1 MSKLTPKLLRARCEK
16 KEFSCET
23 SDELSPLE
31 GVVGQPRALNALKFG
46 LEIPD
51 KGFNIYVAGSPGTG
65 RHTATNRY
73 LEELAATIKEVPTDW
88 CYVTNFANQ
97 FKPKALEFPA
107 GKGKLF
113 VTKIDQFVEVAR
125 TSIQRMLESEEY
137 AQQREELSRSFEAQ
151 RDKLTEEMRGKAQ
164 EAGFVLQGTQTGL
177 LMVPVIQ
184 GKPITPDQIPKL
196 KPAVRKEIET
206 RRDALETELRATFR
220 KLRNLER
227 ELRDQLK
234 QMEENAVQFTLE
246 PLISE
251 IEEDF
256 AGNEKAVEW
265 IHELAAD
272 LIENM
277 NQFIGRQPEGL
288 PPLLAARVPS
298 PEDFAKR
305 YKVNLIVDNSETEGA
320 PIITVTN
327 AAYDRLFGRIEK
339 EPRFGALVTD
349 TTMIRAG
356 AIHLANGGFLV
367 IPVREMLIAPLSYQA
382 LKRALQNDQI
392 VIEEPAAAMG
402 FLSVKTLHPDPIPL
416 KVKVILIGEPL
427 WYQQLYQLDPDFR
440 ELFKVKA
447 DFDTSMD
454 RNESAVSIYGD
465 FVCTLTEKENLLPLT
480 AEAIAEVVDFSSR
493 LAADQNKL
501 STRFDVVSD
510 IIREANF
517 YAKKQRKKA
526 VGLSHIKKT
535 IDERYFRS
543 SLYAE
548 KVRELIKKG
557 VVLIDTKGETV
568 GQING
573 LSVLSLGDFT
583 FGQPSRITAT
593 VAPGRGQVIDIE
605 REAQLSGPIQ
615 IKGVQILTGYLHETF
630 GQDKPL
636 SLSAR
641 ITFEQSYGG
650 VDGDSAS
657 STELYAML
665 SVLSGVP
672 IQQRFAVTGSVNQHG
687 NVQAIGGVNQKI
699 EGYFA
704 VCKEMGLTGE
714 QGVLV
719 PKSNVQNLMLKD
731 EVIEAVEAEKFHIYS
746 VETIEE
752 GIELLTG
759 VRAGKRRTD
768 GSFPED
774 TIFGLVDKRLREM
787 ANIMRE
793 HNRPAEGN

>member
-1 MSKLTPKLLRARCEK
+1 MPELTPNQLRARCKSKDFECK
-16 KEFSCET
+16 T
-23 SDELSPLE
+23 SAELSLLE

-65 RHTATNRY
+65 RHTATKRY
-73 LEELAATIKEVPTDW
+73 LEELKAQLREVPSDW
-88 CYVTNFANQ
+88 CYVTNYKNQ
-97 FKPKALEFPA
+97 FRPKALEFPA
-107 GKGKLF
+107 GMGKVF
-113 VTKIDQFVEVAR
+113 VAKIDQFIEAAR

-137 AQQREELSRSFEAQ
+137 AQQREELTRSFETQ
-151 RDKLTEEMRGKAQ
+151 RDELTEEMRGKAQ
-164 EAGFVLQGTQTGL
+164 DAGFMLQGTQTGL

-184 GKPITPDQIPKL
+184 GKPIGPDMIPKL
-196 KPAVRKEIET
+196 KPEVRKEIEAK
-206 RRDALETELRATFR
+206 RNALETELRSAFR
-220 KLRNLER
+220 KLRQLER
-227 ELRDQLK
+227 DLFEQLR
-234 QMEENAVQFTLE
+234 QMEEKAVRFTLE
-246 PLISE
+246 PLINE
-251 IEEDF
+251 IEEEF
-256 AGNEKAVEW
+256 TGNEKSVSW
-265 IHELAAD
+265 INELAD
-272 LIENM
+272 DMIENL
-277 NQFIGRQPEGL
+277 NQFIGRQPQGM
-288 PPLLAARVPS
+288 PPELLMRMPS
-298 PEDFAKR
+298 PEDFANR
-305 YKVNLIVDNSETEGA
+305 YKVNLIVDNSEIEGA
-320 PIITVTN
+320 PVVTVTN
-327 AAYDRLFGRIEK
+327 AAYNRLFGLIEK

-349 TTMIRAG
+349 TTMIRG
-356 AIHLANGGFLV
+356 GYLHQANGGYIV
-367 IPVREMLIAPLSYQA
+367 IPVRELLMAPASYQA

-392 VIEEPAAAMG
+392 VIEEASEAMG
-402 FLSVKTLHPDPIPL
+402 FLTVKTLHPEPIPL
-416 KVKVILIGEPL
+416 KIKVVLIGEPL

-447 DFDTSMD
+447 DFDTSME
-454 RNESAVSIYGD
+454 RNEQTVKIYGD
-465 FVCTLTEKENLLPLT
+465 FVCTLTEKENLLSLD

-493 LAADQNKL
+493 LADDQNKL
-501 STRFDVVSD
+501 STRFDIVAD

-517 YAKKQRKKA
+517 YAKKSGKNTI
-526 VGLSHIKKT
+526 GLSYIKKT
-535 IDERYFRS
+535 VDERFFRS

-548 KVRELIKKG
+548 KVREYIKKG
-557 VVLIDTKGETV
+557 VILIDTKGEKV

-573 LSVLSLGDFT
+573 LSVLSLGDFS

-615 IKGVQILTGYLHETF
+615 IKGVQILTGFLHEVF

-636 SLSAR
+636 SLLAR

-665 SVLSGVP
+665 SALSDVP

-687 NVQAIGGVNQKI
+687 HVQAIGGVNQKI

-704 VCKEMGLTGE
+704 VCKEMGLTGD

-719 PKSNVQNLMLKD
+719 PESNVQNLMLKD
-731 EVIEAVEAEKFHIYS
+731 EVIEAVQAAKFHIYS
-746 VETIEE
+746 VRTIEE

-759 VRAGKRRTD
+759 VPAGKTQAD
-768 GSFPED
+768 GAYPENS
-774 TIFGLVDKRLREM
+774 IFGRVDKRLQEM

-793 HNRPAEGN
+793 HNRPAN

>member
-1 MSKLTPKLLRARCEK
+1 MLELKSDQLRARCKPKNFECK
-16 KEFSCET
+16 T
-23 SDELSPLE
+23 SAELSPLE
-31 GVVGQPRALNALKFG
+31 GVVGQPRALNALQFG

-65 RHTATNRY
+65 RQTATNRY
-73 LEELAATIKEVPTDW
+73 LIDLASKLREVPSDW
-88 CYVTNFANQ
+88 CYVTNYKNQ
-97 FKPKALEFPA
+97 FKPRALEFPA
-107 GKGKLF
+107 GMGKVF
-113 VTKIDQFVEVAR
+113 VAKIDQFIDAAR
-125 TSIQRMLESEEY
+125 TSIQQMLESEEY
-137 AQQREELSRSFEAQ
+137 AQQREELTGSFEAQ
-151 RDKLTEEMRGKAQ
+151 RDELTEEMRVKAQ
-164 EAGFVLQGTQTGL
+164 DAGFVLQGTQTGL
-177 LMVPVIQ
+177 LMVPLIR
-184 GKPITPDQIPKL
+184 GKPVTPDMIPKL

-206 RRDALETELRATFR
+206 KRNALETELRSAFR
-220 KLRNLER
+220 KLRSLER
-227 ELRDQLK
+227 DLRVQLRD
-234 QMEENAVQFTLE
+234 MEEKAVRFTLE
-246 PLISE
+246 PLINE
-251 IEEDF
+251 IEEEY
-256 AGNEKAVEW
+256 AGNEKAVAW
-265 IHELAAD
+265 VNELAD
-272 LIENM
+272 DMIENL
-277 NQFIGRQPEGL
+277 NQFIGRQPAGL
-288 PPLLAARVPS
+288 PPELLGRMQS

-320 PIITVTN
+320 PIVTVTN
-327 AAYDRLFGRIEK
+327 AAYNRLFGVIEK

-356 AIHLANGGFLV
+356 YLHQANGGFLV
-367 IPVREMLIAPLSYQA
+367 IPVRELLIAPASYQA

-402 FLSVKTLHPDPIPL
+402 FLSVKTLHPEPIPL
-416 KVKVILIGEPL
+416 KLKVILIGQPL

-454 RNESAVSIYGD
+454 RNERAVKIYGD
-465 FVCTLTEKENLLPLT
+465 FVCTLTQKEDLLPLT
-480 AEAIAEVVDFSSR
+480 VEAIAEVVDFSSR
-493 LAADQNKL
+493 LADDQHKL
-501 STRFDVVSD
+501 STRFDIVSD

-517 YAKKQRKKA
+517 YAKKDGKKIIE
-526 VGLSHIKKT
+526 LKHIKKAL
-535 IDERYFRS
+535 DERYFRS

-548 KVRELIKKG
+548 KVREYIKKG
-557 VVLIDTKGETV
+557 IILIDTKGEAI

-573 LSVLSLGDFT
+573 LSVLSLGDFS

-615 IKGVQILTGYLHETF
+615 IKGVQILTGFLHEVF
-630 GQDKPL
+630 GQDNPL

-665 SVLSGVP
+665 SALSEVP

-687 NVQAIGGVNQKI
+687 HVQAIGGVNQKI

-704 VCKEMGLTGE
+704 VCKEMGLTGN

-719 PKSNVQNLMLKD
+719 PESNVQNLMLKD
-731 EVIEAVEAEKFHIYS
+731 EVIKAVEAGKFHIYS
-746 VETIEE
+746 VQTIEE

-759 VRAGKRRTD
+759 VPAGKKQTD
-768 GSFPED
+768 GTYPADS
-774 TIFGLVDKRLREM
+774 IFGKVDKRLREM
-787 ANIMRE
+787 AAIMRE
-793 HNRPAEGN
+793 HNRPAN

>member
-1 MSKLTPKLLRARCEK
+1 MPELKSTQLRARCK
-16 KEFSCET
+16 SRDFDCKT
-23 SDELSPLE
+23 SAELSPLE
-31 GVVGQPRALNALKFG
+31 GIVGQPRALNALQFG

-65 RHTATNRY
+65 RHTATQRY
-73 LEELAATIKEVPTDW
+73 LEELAAQLREVPSDW
-88 CYVTNFANQ
+88 CYVTNYKNQ

-107 GKGKLF
+107 GMGKVF
-113 VTKIDQFVEVAR
+113 VAKIDQFVEAAR

-137 AQQREELSRSFEAQ
+137 AQQREELSRSFDAQ
-151 RDKLTEEMRGKAQ
+151 RDELTEEMRVKAQ

-177 LMVPVIQ
+177 LMVPVIR
-184 GKPITPDQIPKL
+184 GKPVTPDMIPKL
-196 KPAVRKEIET
+196 KPDVRKEIESK
-206 RRDALETELRATFR
+206 RNKLETELRSAFR
-220 KLRNLER
+220 KLRSLER
-227 ELRDQLK
+227 DLRDELR
-234 QMEENAVQFTLE
+234 QMEEKAVRFTLE
-246 PLISE
+246 PLINE
-251 IEEDF
+251 IEEEY
-256 AGNEKAVEW
+256 AGNEKAVTW
-265 IHELAAD
+265 VNELADD
-272 LIENM
+272 LIENL
-277 NQFIGRQPEGL
+277 NQFIGRQPQGL
-288 PPLLAARVPS
+288 PPELLMRVPS
-298 PEDFAKR
+298 PEDFSKR

-320 PIITVTN
+320 PIVTVTN
-327 AAYDRLFGRIEK
+327 AAYNRLFGVIEK

-356 AIHLANGGFLV
+356 CLHQANGGYIV
-367 IPVREMLIAPLSYQA
+367 IPVRELLIAPASYQA

-402 FLSVKTLHPDPIPL
+402 FLSVKTLHPEPIPL
-416 KVKVILIGEPL
+416 KLKVILIGQSL

-454 RNESAVSIYGD
+454 RNEESVKIYGD
-465 FVCTLTEKENLLPLT
+465 FVCTLTQKEELLPLT
-480 AEAIAEVVDFSSR
+480 VEAIAEVVDFSSR
-493 LAADQNKL
+493 LAGDQHKL
-501 STRFDVVSD
+501 STRFDIVAD

-517 YAKKQRKKA
+517 YAKKGR
-526 VGLSHIKKT
+526 KKT
-535 IDERYFRS
+535 ITISHVKKTLDERFFRS

-548 KVRELIKKG
+548 KIREFIKKG
-557 VVLIDTKGETV
+557 IILIDTEGEAI

-573 LSVLSLGDFT
+573 LSVLSLGDFS

-605 REAQLSGPIQ
+605 REAQLSGPLQ
-615 IKGVQILTGYLHETF
+615 IKGVQILTGFLHEVF
-630 GQDKPL
+630 GQDNPL

-665 SVLSGVP
+665 SALSEVP

-687 NVQAIGGVNQKI
+687 HVQAIGGVNQKI

-704 VCKEMGLTGE
+704 VCKELGLTGE

-719 PKSNVQNLMLKD
+719 PESNVQNLMLKD
-731 EVIEAVEAEKFHIYS
+731 EVIEAVKAGKFHIYS
-746 VETIEE
+746 VRTIED

-759 VRAGKRRTD
+759 VPAGEKQAD
-768 GSFPED
+768 GTYPADS
-774 TIFGLVDKRLREM
+774 IFGRVDKRLSEM
-787 ANIMRE
+787 AAIMRE
-793 HNRPAEGN
+793 HNRPAN

>member
-1 MSKLTPKLLRARCEK
+1 MPKLKLDQLRAHCKSR
-16 KEFSCET
+16 EFSCKT
-23 SDELSPLE
+23 SAELSPLE
-31 GVVGQPRALNALKFG
+31 GVVGQPRALNALQFG

-73 LEELAATIKEVPTDW
+73 LKDLAAKVETVPSDW
-88 CYVTNFANQ
+88 CYVTNYKNQ
-97 FKPKALEFPA
+97 FKPMALEFPA
-107 GKGKLF
+107 GMGKVF
-113 VTKIDQFVEVAR
+113 ATKIDKFVEAAR

-137 AQQREELSRSFEAQ
+137 AQQREQLTQSFEAQ
-151 RDKLTEEMRGKAQ
+151 RDELTEEMRLKAQ
-164 EAGFVLQGTQTGL
+164 QAGFVLQGTQTGL
-177 LMVPVIQ
+177 LIVPVIE
-184 GKPITPDQIPKL
+184 GKPVTPDMIPKL
-196 KPAVRKEIET
+196 KPTVRKEIEAK
-206 RRDALETELRATFR
+206 RNALESELRSAFR
-220 KLRNLER
+220 KLRSLER
-227 ELRDQLK
+227 DLREQLRD
-234 QMEENAVQFTLE
+234 MEEKAVRFTLD
-246 PLISE
+246 PLINE
-251 IEEDF
+251 IEEEY
-256 AGNEKAVEW
+256 AGNEKAITW
-265 IHELAAD
+265 LNQLADD
-272 LIENM
+272 LIENL
-277 NQFIGRQPEGL
+277 NEFIGRIPQGL
-288 PPLLAARVPS
+288 PPELLRRVPS
-298 PEDFAKR
+298 PEDYAKR

-320 PIITVTN
+320 PIVTVTN
-327 AAYDRLFGRIEK
+327 AAYDRLFGVIEK

-356 AIHLANGGFLV
+356 SLHQANGGFIV
-367 IPVREMLIAPLSYQA
+367 IPVRELLLAPVSYQA
-382 LKRALQNDQI
+382 LKRALQNDEI

-402 FLSVKTLHPDPIPL
+402 FLSVKTLHPEAIPL
-416 KVKVILIGEPL
+416 KVKVILIGQPM

-447 DFDTSMD
+447 DFDTSME
-454 RNESAVSIYGD
+454 RNEKAVKIYGD
-465 FVCTLTEKENLLPLT
+465 FVCTLTEKEDLLPLT
-480 AEAIAEVVDFSSR
+480 VEAIAEVVDFSSR
-493 LAADQNKL
+493 LADDQNKL

-517 YAKKQRKKA
+517 YAKKERKKT
-526 VGLSHIKKT
+526 LKLIHIKKAL
-535 IDERYFRS
+535 DERFFRS

-548 KVRELIKKG
+548 KVREYIKKG
-557 VVLIDTKGETV
+557 VILIDTKGEAV

-573 LSVLSLGDFT
+573 LSVFSLGDFS

-615 IKGVQILTGYLHETF
+615 IKGVQILTGFLHETF

-657 STELYAML
+657 STELYALL

-672 IQQRFAVTGSVNQHG
+672 IPQRFAVTGSVNQHG
-687 NVQAIGGVNQKI
+687 HVQAIGGINQKI

-714 QGVLV
+714 QGILM
-719 PKSNVQNLMLKD
+719 PESNVQNLMLKD
-731 EVIEAVEAEKFHIYS
+731 EVIEAVKAGKFHIHS
-746 VETIEE
+746 VSTIQE

-759 VRAGKRRTD
+759 IPAGEKQAD
-768 GSFPED
+768 GTYPE
-774 TIFGLVDKRLREM
+774 TSIFGRVDKRLREM

-793 HNRPAEGN
+793 HNRPAG

>member
-1 MSKLTPKLLRARCEK
+1 MPKLTSKQLRARCEK
-16 KEFSCET
+16 KEFSCKT
-23 SDELSPLE
+23 SDELTPLD
-31 GVVGQPRALNALKFG
+31 GVVGQPRALNALQFG

-51 KGFNIYVAGSPGTG
+51 KGFNVYVAGSPGTG
-65 RHTATNRY
+65 RSTATDRY
-73 LEELAATIKEVPTDW
+73 LKKLAAAVKEVPSDW

-97 FKPKALEFPA
+97 FKPTALEFSA
-107 GKGKLF
+107 GMGKAF
-113 VTKIDQFVEVAR
+113 VTKINRFIEAAR
-125 TSIQRMLESEEY
+125 TSIQQMLESEEY
-137 AQQREELSRSFEAQ
+137 AQQREELSHSFEEQ
-151 RDKLTEEMRGKAQ
+151 RDQLTEEMRAKAQ

-177 LMVPVIQ
+177 LMVPVIRGQ
-184 GKPITPDQIPKL
+184 PITPDQIPKL
-196 KPAVRKEIET
+196 KPDVRKEIET
-206 RRDALETELRATFR
+206 RRNDLETKLRATFR

-227 ELRDQLK
+227 ELREQLK
-234 QMEENAVQFTLE
+234 QMEEKAVQFTLE
-246 PLISE
+246 PLITE

-256 AGNEKAVEW
+256 AGNEKAVQW

-272 LIENM
+272 LIENL

-298 PEDFAKR
+298 PEDFVQR

-320 PIITVTN
+320 PIVTVTN
-327 AAYDRLFGRIEK
+327 AAYNQLFGRIEK

-349 TTMIRAG
+349 ATMVRAG
-356 AIHLANGGFLV
+356 AIHQANGGFIV
-367 IPVREMLIAPLSYQA
+367 IPVRELLIVPISYQA

-392 VIEEPAAAMG
+392 VIEEASEMMG
-402 FLSVKTLHPDPIPL
+402 FLSVKTLHPEPIPL
-416 KVKVILIGEPL
+416 KLKVILIGEHL
-427 WYQQLYQLDPDFR
+427 WYQQLYQFDPDFR

-454 RNESAVSIYGD
+454 RNEDAVAIYGD
-465 FVCTLTEKENLLPLT
+465 FVCTLIEKENLLPLT

-493 LAADQNKL
+493 LADDQNKL
-501 STRFDVVSD
+501 STRFDIVSD

-517 YAKKQRKKA
+517 YAKKESKKT
-526 VGLSHIKKT
+526 VGISHIKKT
-535 IDERYFRS
+535 IDERYYRS

-548 KVRELIKKG
+548 KVREYIKKG
-557 VVLIDTKGETV
+557 VVLIDTKGQAL

-593 VAPGRGQVIDIE
+593 VAPGSGQVIDIE

-615 IKGVQILTGYLHETF
+615 IKGVQILTGFLHETF

-665 SVLSGVP
+665 SILSGVP

-687 NVQAIGGVNQKI
+687 HVQAIGGVNQKI

-704 VCKEMGLTGE
+704 VCKEMGLTGD
-714 QGVLV
+714 QSVLV

-731 EVIEAVEAEKFHIYS
+731 EVIEAVEAGKFHIYS

-759 VRAGKRRTD
+759 VPAGKRQAD
-768 GSFPED
+768 GTFPED

-793 HNRPAEGN
+793 HNRPAEAN

>member
-1 MSKLTPKLLRARCEK
+1 MQKLDARQLRARCK
-16 KEFSCET
+16 VREFACKT
-23 SDELSPLE
+23 SAELSTLE
-31 GVVGQPRALNALKFG
+31 GVVGQPRALNAMQFG

-51 KGFNIYVAGSPGTG
+51 KGFNIYVAGMPGTG
-65 RHTATNRY
+65 RSTAIERF
-73 LEELAATIKEVPTDW
+73 LKELAATKPVPSDW
-88 CYVTNFANQ
+88 CYVTNYANQ
-97 FKPKALEFPA
+97 FIPKALEFPA
-107 GKGKLF
+107 GMGKVF
-113 VTKIDQFVEVAR
+113 ASKVDRFIEASR
-125 TSIQRMLESEEY
+125 TSIQQMLESEEY
-137 AQQREELSRSFEAQ
+137 AKQREEQTQIFEAQ
-151 RDKLTEEMRGKAQ
+151 RDQLTEEMRSKAQ

-177 LMVPVIQ
+177 LMVPIIKGQ
-184 GKPITPDQIPKL
+184 PLTPDMVAQL
-196 KPAVRKEIET
+196 KPEVRKEIES
-206 RRDALETELRATFR
+206 RRSTLETELRATFR

-227 ELRDQLK
+227 ELREQLR
-234 QMEENAVQFTLE
+234 QMEEKAVRFTLE
-246 PLISE
+246 PLITE
-251 IEEDF
+251 LEEEYQ
-256 AGNEKAVEW
+256 GNDKAVKW
-265 IHELAAD
+265 VHELSDD
-272 LIENM
+272 LIENL

-288 PPLLAARVPS
+288 PPIMAARIPS
-298 PEDFAKR
+298 PEDFAQR
-305 YKVNLIVDNSETEGA
+305 YKVNLIVDNSEQDGA
-320 PIITVTN
+320 PIVFVSNATYTN
-327 AAYDRLFGRIEK
+327 LFGRVEK

-356 AIHLANGGFLV
+356 DLHRANGGYLV
-367 IPVREMLIAPLSYQA
+367 IPVREMLMNPVSYPA
-382 LKRALQNDQI
+382 LKRALQNDQ
-392 VIEEPAAAMG
+392 VGMEEVSEVMG
-402 FLSVKTLHPDPIPL
+402 FLTVKTLHPEPIPL
-416 KVKVILIGEPL
+416 KLKVILLGEPM

-447 DFDTSMD
+447 DFDTTMD
-454 RNESAVSIYGD
+454 RNQDSVRIYGD
-465 FVCTLTEKENLLPLT
+465 FVCTLTEKESLLPLT
-480 AEAIAEVVDFSSR
+480 VQAIAEVVDFSSR
-493 LAADQNKL
+493 LADSKDKL

-510 IIREANF
+510 VIRESNF
-517 YAKKQRKKA
+517 YAKKEGKKEI
-526 VGLSHIKKT
+526 GLSHIKKT

-548 KVRELIKKG
+548 KIREYIKKG
-557 VVLIDTKGETV
+557 VVLIDTEGDVV

-605 REAQLSGPIQ
+605 REAQLSGPLQ
-615 IKGVQILTGYLHETF
+615 IKGVQILTGFLHKTF

-665 SVLSGVP
+665 SALSEVP
-672 IQQRFAVTGSVNQHG
+672 IQQRFAVTGSVNQNGH
-687 NVQAIGGVNQKI
+687 VQAIGGVNQKI

-704 VCKEMGLTGE
+704 VCKEIGLTGE

-731 EVIEAVEAEKFHIYS
+731 EVIEAVESGKFHIFS

-759 VRAGKRRTD
+759 KPAGKRQAD
-768 GSFPED
+768 GKFPLD
-774 TIFGLVDKRLREM
+774 SIFGRVDKRLREM

-793 HNRPAEGN
+793 HNRPDVGN

>member
-1 MSKLTPKLLRARCEK
+1 MLELQSEQLRARCK
-16 KEFSCET
+16 SKEFTCKT

-31 GVVGQPRALNALKFG
+31 GVVGQPRALKALQFG

-65 RHTATNRY
+65 RTTAVSRY
-73 LEELAATIKEVPTDW
+73 LKELAAKVREVPSDW
-88 CYVTNFANQ
+88 CYVTNYKNQ
-97 FKPKALEFPA
+97 FKPTALEFPA
-107 GKGKLF
+107 GMGRVF
-113 VTKIDQFVEVAR
+113 VTKIDKFVEAAR
-125 TSIQRMLESEEY
+125 TSIQRMMESEEY
-137 AQQREELSRSFEAQ
+137 AQQREEVTHSYEAQ
-151 RDKLTEEMRGKAQ
+151 RDELTEEMRVKAQ

-184 GKPITPDQIPKL
+184 GKPITPDMISKL
-196 KPAVRKEIET
+196 KPDVRKQIEE
-206 RRDALETELRATFR
+206 RRTALESELRSAFR
-220 KLRNLER
+220 KLRALER
-227 ELRDQLK
+227 DLREELK
-234 QMEENAVQFTLE
+234 QMEEKGVRFTLD
-246 PLISE
+246 PLINE
-251 IEEDF
+251 IEEEF
-256 AGNEKAVEW
+256 AGNEKATVW
-265 IHELAAD
+265 LNQLAD
-272 LIENM
+272 DMIGNLNE
-277 NQFIGRQPEGL
+277 FIGRIPQGL
-288 PPLLAARVPS
+288 PPELLQRLPS
-298 PEDFAKR
+298 PESFANR

-320 PIITVTN
+320 PIIEVTN
-327 AAYDRLFGRIEK
+327 AAYDRLFGVIEK

-356 AIHLANGGFLV
+356 YIHQANGGYIV
-367 IPVREMLIAPLSYQA
+367 IPVRELLLAPASYEA
-382 LKRALQNDQI
+382 LKRSLQNDEI
-392 VIEEPAAAMG
+392 VIEEPVAALG
-402 FLSVKTLHPDPIPL
+402 FLSVKTLHPEPISL
-416 KVKVILIGEPL
+416 KVKVILIGESL
-427 WYQQLYQLDPDFR
+427 WYQKLYQLDPDFR

-454 RNESAVSIYGD
+454 RNKDAVTIYGD

-493 LAADQNKL
+493 LADDQNKL

-517 YAKKQRKKA
+517 YAKKARKKTIELA
-526 VGLSHIKKT
+526 HIKKAL
-535 IDERYFRS
+535 DERFFRS
-543 SLYAE
+543 SLFAE
-548 KVRELIKKG
+548 KVREYIKKG
-557 VVLIDTKGETV
+557 VILIDTKGEAI

-573 LSVLSLGDFT
+573 LSVLSLGDFS

-615 IKGVQILTGYLHETF
+615 IKGVQILTGFLHETF

-657 STELYAML
+657 STELYALL

-687 NVQAIGGVNQKI
+687 QVQAIGGINQKI

-704 VCKEMGLTGE
+704 VCKEMGLTGD
-714 QGVLV
+714 QGVLM
-719 PKSNVQNLMLKD
+719 PESNVQNLMLKD
-731 EVIEAVEAEKFHIYS
+731 EVIEAVEAGKFHIHS
-746 VETIEE
+746 VRTIHE

-759 VRAGKRRTD
+759 IPAGQKQPD
-768 GSFPED
+768 GKYPENS
-774 TIFGLVDKRLREM
+774 IFGRVDKRLREM

-793 HNRPAEGN
+793 HNRPAG

>member
-1 MSKLTPKLLRARCEK
+1 MPKLDEKQLRARCQVS
-16 KEFSCET
+16 EFTCKT
-23 SDELSPLE
+23 SAELSPLE
-31 GVVGQPRALNALKFG
+31 GVVGQPRALNAMQFG

-51 KGFNIYVAGSPGTG
+51 KGFNIYVAGMPGTG
-65 RHTATNRY
+65 RSTAIERY
-73 LEELAATIKEVPTDW
+73 LKEIAATQPVPSDW
-88 CYVTNFANQ
+88 CYVTNYSNQ
-97 FKPKALEFPA
+97 FKPMALEFPA
-107 GKGKLF
+107 GMGKVF
-113 VTKIDQFVEVAR
+113 VSKIDRFIEASR
-125 TSIQRMLESEEY
+125 TSIQQMLESEEY
-137 AQQREELSRSFEAQ
+137 AKQREEQSQLFEDQ
-151 RDKLTEEMRGKAQ
+151 RDQLTEQMRSKAQ

-177 LMVPVIQ
+177 LMVPIIKGQ
-184 GKPITPDQIPKL
+184 PITPEMIAQL
-196 KPAVRKEIET
+196 KPEARKEIES
-206 RRDALETELRATFR
+206 RRSALEIELRATFR

-227 ELRDQLK
+227 ELREKLR
-234 QMEENAVQFTLE
+234 QMEEKAVRFTLE
-246 PLISE
+246 PLITE
-251 IEEDF
+251 LEEEYQ
-256 AGNEKAVEW
+256 GNEKAIKWV
-265 IHELAAD
+265 HELSDD
-272 LIENM
+272 LIENL

-288 PPLLAARVPS
+288 PPMLAARMPS
-298 PEDFAKR
+298 PEDFAQR
-305 YKVNLIVDNSETEGA
+305 YKVNLIVDHSEQDGA
-320 PIITVTN
+320 PIVIVSNATYTN
-327 AAYDRLFGRIEK
+327 LFGRVEK

-356 AIHLANGGFLV
+356 DIHRANGGYLV
-367 IPVREMLIAPLSYQA
+367 IPVREMLMNPVSYPA
-382 LKRALQNDQI
+382 LKRALQHDHV
-392 VIEEPAAAMG
+392 VIEEASETMG
-402 FLSVKTLHPDPIPL
+402 FLTVKTLHPEPIPL
-416 KVKVILIGEPL
+416 KLKVILVGEPL

-454 RNESAVSIYGD
+454 RNQESVKIYGD
-465 FVCTLTEKENLLPLT
+465 FVCTLTEKESLLHLT
-480 AEAIAEVVDFSSR
+480 VQAIAEIVDFSSR
-493 LAADQNKL
+493 LADNQDKL

-510 IIREANF
+510 VIREANF
-517 YAKKQRKKA
+517 YAKKEGKKEIR
-526 VGLSHIKKT
+526 LSHIKKT

-548 KVRELIKKG
+548 KIREYIKKG
-557 VVLIDTKGETV
+557 VVLIDTKGDAV

-615 IKGVQILTGYLHETF
+615 IKGVQILTGFLHETF

-665 SVLSGVP
+665 SALSEVP

-687 NVQAIGGVNQKI
+687 HIQAIGGVNQKI

-704 VCKEMGLTGE
+704 VCKEIGLTGD
-714 QGVLV
+714 QGVLI

-731 EVIEAVEAEKFHIYS
+731 EVIEAVKAGKFHIFS
-746 VETIEE
+746 VDTIEE

-759 VRAGKRRTD
+759 LPAGKRQADGKFPTD
-768 GSFPED
+768 SILGR
-774 TIFGLVDKRLREM
+774 VDKRLREM

-793 HNRPAEGN
+793 HNRPDVGN

>member
-1 MSKLTPKLLRARCEK
+1 
-16 KEFSCET
+16 
-23 SDELSPLE
+23 
-31 GVVGQPRALNALKFG
+31 
-46 LEIPD
+46 
-51 KGFNIYVAGSPGTG
+51 
-65 RHTATNRY
+65 
-73 LEELAATIKEVPTDW
+73 
-88 CYVTNFANQ
+88 
-97 FKPKALEFPA
+97 
-107 GKGKLF
+107 
-113 VTKIDQFVEVAR
+113 
-125 TSIQRMLESEEY
+125 
-137 AQQREELSRSFEAQ
+137 
-151 RDKLTEEMRGKAQ
+151 
-164 EAGFVLQGTQTGL
+164 
-177 LMVPVIQ
+177 
-184 GKPITPDQIPKL
+184 
-196 KPAVRKEIET
+196 
-206 RRDALETELRATFR
+206 
-220 KLRNLER
+220 
-227 ELRDQLK
+227 
-234 QMEENAVQFTLE
+234 
-246 PLISE
+246 
-251 IEEDF
+251 
-256 AGNEKAVEW
+256 
-265 IHELAAD
+265 
-272 LIENM
+272 
-277 NQFIGRQPEGL
+277 
-288 PPLLAARVPS
+288 
-298 PEDFAKR
+298 
-305 YKVNLIVDNSETEGA
+305 
-320 PIITVTN
+320 
-327 AAYDRLFGRIEK
+327 
-339 EPRFGALVTD
+339 
-349 TTMIRAG
+349 MIRAG
-356 AIHLANGGFLV
+356 AIHLANGGFIA
-367 IPVREMLIAPLSYQA
+367 IPVRELLIAPISYQA
-382 LKRALQNDQI
+382 LKRALQNDHI
-392 VIEEPAAAMG
+392 VIEEPAEAMG
-402 FLSVKTLHPDPIPL
+402 FLSVKTLHPEPIPL

-454 RNESAVSIYGD
+454 RNEGAVTIYGD
-465 FVCTLTEKENLLPLT
+465 FVCTLTQKEGLLPLT

-517 YAKKQRKKA
+517 YAKKDGKKA
-526 VGLSHIKKT
+526 VGISHIKKT
-535 IDERYFRS
+535 IDERYYRS

-548 KVRELIKKG
+548 KVREYIKKG
-557 VVLIDTKGETV
+557 VVLIDTQGEAL

-615 IKGVQILTGYLHETF
+615 IKGVQILTGFLHETF

-665 SVLSGVP
+665 STLSDIP

-687 NVQAIGGVNQKI
+687 QVQAIGGVNQKI

-704 VCKEMGLTGE
+704 VCKEMGLTGD
-714 QGVLV
+714 QGVLI
-719 PKSNVQNLMLKD
+719 PESNVQNLMLKD
-731 EVIEAVEAEKFHIYS
+731 EVIEAVEAGKFHIHS

-759 VRAGKRRTD
+759 VPAGKRQAD
-768 GSFPED
+768 GTFPPD
-774 TIFGLVDKRLREM
+774 TIFGRADKRLREM